1 MAITHA
7 GETFEGFNKP
17 KRTPKHPKYS
27 HAVLAKVKDVVK
39 LVRFGQQGVTGS
51 PPRKGESESD
61 RNRRRA
67 WYARHQK
74 NIDRGPLYPAYW
86 AAKVKW

>member
-1 MAITHA
+1 MAINYR
-7 GETFEGFNKP
+7 GETFQGFNQP

-51 PPRKGESESD
+51 PHKKGDRVASSEES
-61 RNRRRA
+61 
-67 WYARHQK
+67 
-74 NIDRGPLYPAYW
+74 LLTPA
-86 AAKVKW
+86 KT